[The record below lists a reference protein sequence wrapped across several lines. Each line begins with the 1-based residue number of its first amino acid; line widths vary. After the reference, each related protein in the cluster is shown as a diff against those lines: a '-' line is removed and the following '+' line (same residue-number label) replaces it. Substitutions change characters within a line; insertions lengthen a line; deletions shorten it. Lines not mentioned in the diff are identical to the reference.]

1 MNIRKMIFTTL
12 YMRIRN
18 WLRYMM
24 KDDGEDNKIEIII
37 KEIEYDSGD
46 DTNSNYN
53 NPYNDFY

>member
-1 MNIRKMIFTTL
+1 MIFTTL